1 VTQNQFKWLSRQDHQ
16 EKGKEREITAIVNPL
31 MEVELNNRYRKTEN
45 Q

>member
-16 EKGKEREITAIVNPL
+16 EKGKEREITAIVNLL
-31 MEVELNNRYRKTEN
+31 MGAGLNNRYHKTEN